1 MPHEQP
7 PSGGQQEPDFHAL
20 IRRVRAGDPEAAA
33 RLVRDYE
40 PEIRRMIRVRLG
52 DTQMRRTLDSM
63 DICQSVMG
71 SFFVRAARGE
81 YRLDKPD
88 ELQNLL
94 CIMAYHKLIDM
105 VRKKHLPEAG
115 PSEAENEPADRGDS
129 PSQEAMYRELLQM
142 FRERLSEEERQLADL
157 RAAGVRWDEIAEQ
170 LHGQAE
176 ALRKK
181 LDRAVQRVARSL
193 GLEYGDDEE

>member
-1 MPHEQP
+1 M
-7 PSGGQQEPDFHAL
+7 SGEAGFEDL
-20 IRRVRAGDPEAAA
+20 VRRVRQGDQAAA
-33 RLVRDYE
+33 ADLVKRYE
-40 PEIRRMIRVRLG
+40 PHVRRAVRIRLMRYP
-52 DTQMRRTLDSM
+52 QMRRLLDSV

-81 YRLDKPD
+81 YRLDRPD

-94 CIMAYHKLIDM
+94 VIMAYHKLIDM
-105 VRKKHLPEAG
+105 VRKKHLPEPPGGA
-115 PSEAENEPADRGDS
+115 AAIEPMDRADS
-129 PSQEAMYRELLQM
+129 PSQEAVYRELLLL

-157 RAAGVRWDEIAEQ
+157 RAAGMRWNDIAERLQ
-170 LHGQAE
+170 GQPE

-193 GLEYGDDEE
+193 GIEYGEDEE

>member
-1 MPHEQP
+1 M
-7 PSGGQQEPDFHAL
+7 SGESSFED
-20 IRRVRAGDPEAAA
+20 
-33 RLVRDYE
+33 LVR
-40 PEIRRMIRVRLG
+40 RVRLG
-52 DTQMRRTLDSM
+52 EQSAAAELVKRYEPHIRRAVRIRLMRYPQMRRLLDSV

-81 YRLDKPD
+81 YRLDRPD

-94 CIMAYHKLIDM
+94 VIMAYHKLIDM
-105 VRKKHLPEAG
+105 VRKKHLPEA
-115 PSEAENEPADRGDS
+115 PRGDTPEEPMDRAEG

-142 FRERLSEEERQLADL
+142 FRERLTEEERQLADL
-157 RAAGVRWDEIAEQ
+157 RAAGHKWTDIAAQ
-170 LHGQAE
+170 LQGQPE

-193 GLEYGDDEE
+193 GIEYGAEDE